1 MNWIR
6 TQLRRI
12 ILWALAGAPETQHDA
27 AGLDEIAAKSKT

>member
-1 MNWIR
+1 MTWVR
-6 TQLRRI
+6 TALRKV